1 MSALT
6 LEVEVDGVLRR
17 LVVERGDEGCVVHM
31 DGRAIP
37 VDICEPLPG
46 VLSLLIRNIG
56 DDSPVGLQIVLRG
69 PLLSLRAHGV
79 RG

>member
-1 MSALT
+1 MNALT

-37 VDICEPLPG
+37 VDLCEPAPG
-46 VLSLLIRNIG
+46 VMSSADR
-56 DDSPVGLQIVLRG
+56 R
-69 PLLSLRAHGV
+69 PLVSLRAHGV